1 MSQKTDVTQ
10 TLFSLKQ
17 AIDAEVSMQAAA
29 LAKDAQKNYTP
40 FSHAVVEAYN
50 QVLSRG
56 GKRIRGAL
64 TMVGY
69 DMCGGKNTSMIT
81 TAAAAIE
88 LLHSY
93 ILVLDDIM
101 DKSATR
107 RGGDAAHVL
116 MQKYHMSHRLAG
128 DSAHFGEAGAINGAF
143 IGAHFAQT
151 LVTNLDI
158 DASYKVHALQLMN
171 KALVVTGHGQ
181 ANDIYNEA
189 ADATDLKTVDDVFEW
204 KTAHYTFLNPLQ
216 FGMALAGADDHIL
229 SLVHD
234 YSMHAGRAFQITDDI
249 LGTFAS
255 EQEAGK
261 NPLDDTR
268 EGKRTLLVVAAL
280 QNADSADKNFLVT
293 MLGNDRIT
301 QAEFARVKE
310 IYLETGALDNA
321 RTQSKHHIDQAV
333 QSLSK
338 HKDKFDGSGYE
349 FLLQLVKSL
358 EDRTA

>member
-1 MSQKTDVTQ
+1 MNQKTDFTQ
-10 TLFSLKQ
+10 TLVGLKR
-17 AIDAEVSMQAAA
+17 AIDAEVGQQARA

-40 FSHAVVEAYN
+40 FSHSVVDAYN

-69 DMCGGKNTSMIT
+69 DMCGGKNVPMIT

-88 LLHSY
+88 MVHSY
-93 ILVLDDIM
+93 ILILDDIM

-107 RGGDAAHVL
+107 RGGDAAHI
-116 MQKYHMSHRLAG
+116 MIQKYHAAQRLAG

-143 IGAHFAQT
+143 IGAHFAQS
-151 LVTNLDI
+151 LVANLDV
-158 DASYKVHALQLMN
+158 DATYKLHALQLMN
-171 KALVVTGHGQ
+171 NALVVTGHGQ

-189 ADATDLKTVDDVFEW
+189 AVVVDSKAVDDVFEW

-216 FGMALAGADDHIL
+216 FGMALAGANNTTLD
-229 SLVHD
+229 LVYD

-280 QNADSADKNFLVT
+280 QHANSSDKNFLIQ
-293 MLGNDRIT
+293 MLGNEHIT

-310 IYLETGALDNA
+310 IYQETGALDYA
-321 RTQSKHHIDQAV
+321 RAQSKQHIDLAV
-333 QSLSK
+333 QSLAK
-338 HKDKFDGSGYE
+338 HKEKFAGNGYE
-349 FLLQLVKSL
+349 FLLQLVLGL